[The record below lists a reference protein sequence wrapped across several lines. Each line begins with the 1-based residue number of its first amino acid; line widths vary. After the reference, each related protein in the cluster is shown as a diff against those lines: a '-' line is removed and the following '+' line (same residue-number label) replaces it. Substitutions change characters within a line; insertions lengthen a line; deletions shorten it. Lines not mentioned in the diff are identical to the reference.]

1 VAISANDERNGRRL
15 DIVEYRFFN
24 RHFRGLT
31 SARTERSIE
40 GPELHVTAQT
50 SRAS

>member
-1 VAISANDERNGRRL
+1 
-15 DIVEYRFFN
+15 VEYRFFN
-24 RHFRGLT
+24 RHFRGLAF
-31 SARTERSIE
+31 ARTERSIE